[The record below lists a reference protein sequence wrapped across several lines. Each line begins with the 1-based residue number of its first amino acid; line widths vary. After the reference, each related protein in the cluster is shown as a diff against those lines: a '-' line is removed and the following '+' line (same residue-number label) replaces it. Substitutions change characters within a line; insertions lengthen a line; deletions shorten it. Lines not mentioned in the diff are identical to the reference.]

1 MLNGNKIGNAKEGE
15 RERERERER
24 ENRYFF
30 YATLILIKKNIYL
43 NVCKYF

>member
-24 ENRYFF
+24 EQIFLLRDVNPY
-30 YATLILIKKNIYL
+30 KKKYIYL